1 MKKSPLFDFF
11 NRREAD
17 FDAFF
22 AASTEG
28 EHYIDWNG
36 FVLPGDYGDA
46 EAEYHAIRNRCAMF
60 DVSPIRKYR
69 IRGAA
74 AGTFFDTLLT
84 RPVSSAPSMRG
95 IYVVFCN
102 DDGSLKDDSI
112 LYKYADDDY
121 LLMPSDMDHS
131 AYFESLWQQQGI
143 AAGDLSIVDCSDEW
157 VGVALQGPLS
167 ATVLR
172 AMGFE
177 SVENLKPF
185 EVRDYS
191 LAGETI
197 RVARMGF
204 TADLGYEC
212 WFEPGSCDAFERA
225 VETVRTDL
233 GYDIPGY
240 GLGALEVCRLEG
252 GFIVAGWDFAT
263 EADPAPGFER
273 TPFDVGLGWL
283 VDLAAEDFVGREALR
298 AIKAQGQ
305 RYVLRSL
312 QIDGQRKPED
322 GAVLVAE
329 IEGQERPVGSV
340 NCSVWSWGL
349 GKTIGN
355 VSIERQYADLA
366 EASIQLGGERRQ
378 VRLGRGPVLNLER
391 RNQVPAHIEQ

>member
-1 MKKSPLFDFF
+1 MKKSPFFDFF
-11 NRREAD
+11 NRRDTD

-28 EHYIDWNG
+28 EHYIDWND
-36 FVLPGDYGDA
+36 FVLPADYGDA
-46 EAEYHAIRNRCAMF
+46 EAEYQAIRNSCAMF

-74 AGTFFDTLLT
+74 AGTFFDALLT

-131 AYFESLWQQQGI
+131 VYFESLRQQRGI
-143 AAGDLSIVDCSDEW
+143 AADDLSIVDCSDEW
-157 VGVALQGPLS
+157 VGVALQGPSS

-177 SVENLKPF
+177 SVEQLKPF
-185 EVRDYS
+185 EVRDYP
-191 LAGETI
+191 LAGDTLRI
-197 RVARMGF
+197 ARMGF

-212 WFEPGSCDAFERA
+212 WFAPGSCGAFEQA
-225 VETVRTDL
+225 IDTVRKEL

-252 GFIVAGWDFAT
+252 GFIVAGWDFST
-263 EADPAPGFER
+263 EADPTPGFDR

-283 VDLAAEDFVGREALR
+283 VDLAAENFVGREALKK
-298 AIKAQGQ
+298 IKEQGQ

-312 QIDGQRKPED
+312 QIDGQCQLED
-322 GAVLVAE
+322 GAALVAE
-329 IEGQERPVGSV
+329 IDGQERQVGSV
-340 NCSVWSWGL
+340 NCSAWSWGL
-349 GKTIGN
+349 EKTLGN
-355 VSIERQYADLA
+355 ASIELAYADLTEVSMQVGA
-366 EASIQLGGERRQ
+366 VRRN
-378 VRLGRGPVLNLER
+378 VVLGRGPVLNLER